1 MIFLCLFQ
9 FNHQKLSSTS
19 NWPYFSGWSPK
30 CGKTF
35 RGLYWPSRTGKSFIL
50 DYLILI
56 LESILYKDL
65 TLLKEQIQKEC
76 LIHSETCHRCVIK
89 SKFYFEAGAYFEH
102 LSNFLSKVYIVMEF
116 AKHGSLRNYLRRW
129 MVKQYGFI
137 FRIHYFI
144 TDYPQLALCKFGIV
158 WQDMLRAQS
167 CVVLKCNAA
176 KHVFRLPFLA
186 VFDSSIGDLVAH

>member
-19 NWPYFSGWSPK
+19 KWPYFSGWSPK

-129 MVKQYGFI
+129 IVKQCGFI
-137 FRIHYFI
+137 FRIHNI
-144 TDYPQLALCKFGIV
+144 TDYPQLAFCLGLFDKICTGHKAVSF
-158 WQDMLRAQS
+158 W
-167 CVVLKCNAA
+167 NAMQLNM
-176 KHVFRLPFLA
+176 FSDRLF
-186 VFDSSIGDLVAH
+186 

>member
-1 MIFLCLFQ
+1 MTWYFYVSFSLIIK
-9 FNHQKLSSTS
+9 KLSASI

-65 TLLKEQIQKEC
+65 ALLKEQIQTEC
-76 LIHSETCHRCVIK
+76 LINSETCHRCVIK
-89 SKFYFEAGAYFEH
+89 SKSKFSSEADAYFEH

-129 MVKQYGFI
+129 MVK
-137 FRIHYFI
+137 
-144 TDYPQLALCKFGIV
+144 
-158 WQDMLRAQS
+158 
-167 CVVLKCNAA
+167 
-176 KHVFRLPFLA
+176 
-186 VFDSSIGDLVAH
+186 